1 MAHASMP
8 SAKTRLKIFFW
19 KNEKTRRKQ
28 NKNEQENIKK
38 KESKATPLV
47 TQSSEGNYQ
56 YSGSLFNQRRPAGCA
71 AQSKGHRVLRC
82 DGGYL
87 RVESCYH

>member
-1 MAHASMP
+1 MFLEKWENQK
-8 SAKTRLKIFFW
+8 KTEQKQTGKI
-19 KNEKTRRKQ
+19 KN
-28 NKNEQENIKK
+28 K
-38 KESKATPLV
+38 KETKETPLV

-71 AQSKGHRVLRC
+71 AQSKGHRILRC

>member
-1 MAHASMP
+1 MP
-8 SAKTRLKIFFW
+8 SAKTKLKIFL

-28 NKNEQENIKK
+28 NKNKQEKKK
-38 KESKATPLV
+38 KETKETPLV

-71 AQSKGHRVLRC
+71 AQSKGHRILRC

>member
-1 MAHASMP
+1 MP
-8 SAKTRLKIFFW
+8 SAKTKLKKLVL

-28 NKNEQENIKK
+28 NKNKQEKIKK
-38 KESKATPLV
+38 KETKETPLV

-71 AQSKGHRVLRC
+71 AQSKGHRILRC

>member
-1 MAHASMP
+1 M
-8 SAKTRLKIFFW
+8 R
-19 KNEKTRRKQ
+19 KTRRKQ
-28 NKNEQENIKK
+28 NKNKQEKKK
-38 KESKATPLV
+38 KEKKRKKERKKETKETPLV

-87 RVESCYH
+87 RVKSCYH

>member
-1 MAHASMP
+1 MP
-8 SAKTRLKIFFW
+8 SAKTKLKKSFL
-19 KNEKTRRKQ
+19 KNEKTRKKQ
-28 NKNEQENIKK
+28 NKNKQEKIKNK
-38 KESKATPLV
+38 KETKETPLV

-71 AQSKGHRVLRC
+71 AQSKGHRILRC

-87 RVESCYH
+87 RVKSCYH